1 MRWAIGVNER
11 TWLGSG
17 GTVVV
22 DIFSILVSYDFFT
35 FESTF
40 EVDFFFYGFAF
51 NAFLAATAT
60 AYNFT
65 DFAELSLCKFRLS
78 LEDSLAARLFLSIIG
93 SRQFSAES
101 FFLNAKSFCYYSCLY
116 NKSFAF

>member
-1 MRWAIGVNER
+1 MGVSER

-17 GTVVV
+17 GTAVV
-22 DIFSILVSYDFFT
+22 DILSILVSYDFFT

-116 NKSFAF
+116 NKSFAFYKA